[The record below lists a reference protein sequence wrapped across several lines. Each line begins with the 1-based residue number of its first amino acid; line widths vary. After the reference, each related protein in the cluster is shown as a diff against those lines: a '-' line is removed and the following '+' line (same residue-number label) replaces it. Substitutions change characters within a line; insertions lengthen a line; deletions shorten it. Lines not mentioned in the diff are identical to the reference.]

1 MNQIEIGKFIA
12 ECRKK
17 NNLTQEQLAEAIGVS
32 RKSVSRWENGS
43 TMPDYALLD
52 SLCKELGITINELLS
67 GKKLKSDEYQK
78 KLEENIIL
86 LNEKTNQKINK
97 ILKKYIVFPFIIIC
111 LILISFFVFLKIK
124 DYRDNKKSYIP
135 ISNVNYEVCE
145 FRPNTDESQVII
157 KSKTKDGSK
166 SILDIKNT
174 NNGEIVVRNFK
185 YDKWKNNSN
194 DEINFARVTTTYR
207 PKKIYYDD
215 TLIWDGN
222 ESLKECSE
230 SKGLTFTYEVNKIKY
245 IEDNNTYNVT
255 LKKYDDKKLY
265 DVVINSNLAQNI
277 KEGKTY
283 EFNFNYS
290 MQTFLR
296 KKDTLDVFQNLE
308 LISVNETNKIG
319 IEQIN
324 DELY

>member
-1 MNQIEIGKFIA
+1 MDQEKIGKFIL
-12 ECRKK
+12 ECRKNK
-17 NNLTQEQLAEAIGVS
+17 KLTQSELAEKLGVTD
-32 RKSVSRWENGS
+32 KSVSRWENGINL
-43 TMPDYALLD
+43 PDASLYNTICEELD
-52 SLCKELGITINELLS
+52 ISINELLS

-97 ILKKYIVFPFIIIC
+97 ILKKYIVFPFMIIC

-135 ISNVNYEVCE
+135 ISNVKYEVCE

-174 NNGEIVVRNFK
+174 NNGEIVVQNFK
-185 YDKWKNNSN
+185 YDKWKNNSD

-222 ESLKECSE
+222 EPLKECSE

-265 DVVINSNLAQNI
+265 DVVIKSNLAQNI
-277 KEGKTY
+277 KEGKNY
-283 EFNFNYS
+283 EFNFHYS
-290 MQTFLR
+290 MLTFLR